1 MPTFE
6 LEAFNQAFP
15 RQGLLGRGYQLRK
28 AQVFIYKDADHV

>member
-15 RQGLLGRGYQLRK
+15 RQDLLGRGYQLRK